1 MDEGYCP
8 ICEYAL
14 KHIEDINGEI
24 LRCLHCKRYSSYF
37 SYGHG
42 VRYIGDVTVTE
53 KYRDTKSERE
63 YKLSIVNVA
72 IKYEK
77 DRLEKHKGEL
87 KWRIN

>member
-24 LRCLHCKRYSSYF
+24 LRCLHCQRYSSYF

-42 VRYIGDVTVTE
+42 VKYIGDVTVTE
-53 KYRDTKSERE
+53 RYRDTKSERE
-63 YKLSIVNVA
+63 YKLSIVDAA

-77 DRLEKHKGEL
+77 DRLQ
-87 KWRIN
+87 NT